1 MNAHNERD
9 TRPGCRETVG
19 TLSIRKSCLEDL
31 AKRRAELMPSKLVKF
46 YLKMLNRKPIP
57 SRVIHPGVK
66 RK

>member
-1 MNAHNERD
+1 MQRNSRD
-9 TRPGCRETVG
+9 TECQE
-19 TLSIRKSCLEDL
+19 IMLEDL